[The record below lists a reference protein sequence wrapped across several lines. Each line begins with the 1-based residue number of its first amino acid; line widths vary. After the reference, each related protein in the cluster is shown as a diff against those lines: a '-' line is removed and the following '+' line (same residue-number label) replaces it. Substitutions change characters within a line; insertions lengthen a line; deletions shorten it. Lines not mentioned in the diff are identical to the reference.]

1 MGGGHHREGRHV
13 THAAASAVTARV
25 FLWARLIRRRE
36 AEEEAHCD
44 DDEPM
49 KTQNTV
55 KCT

>member
-36 AEEEAHCD
+36 AEEAHCD
-44 DDEPM
+44 DDHLM
-49 KTQNTV
+49 NR
-55 KCT
+55 